1 MKWRHWKDDCQRRMD
16 EGEFATNRNL
26 EMVARV
32 KKDSLCSCRM
42 LHVFAAQLCH
52 NAHKFSHLAL

>member
-32 KKDSLCSCRM
+32 NKHAMCSCSM
-42 LHVFAAQLCH
+42 LHEFEAQLIH
-52 NAHKFSHLAL
+52 NAQKFGEFIV